1 MVASGTKTTN
11 APVSPTAPYIVATK
25 LRPPH
30 IPDGLLQRPDLVQRL
45 RTGRERTLTLVCAP
59 AGYGKTTLLA
69 QWAAADANLNAFS
82 WVSLDAMDSDP
93 ARLWGHVV
101 TALQH
106 VHGRAGQRSLAAF
119 AAGPKAI
126 TETALPLLIEEL
138 ADCPPVVMVLED
150 WHTVEGRACEETI
163 DMFVDR
169 APGAVQ
175 VVMSTRH
182 DPPLPIARLRANGD
196 LTEIRARDLSV
207 SPDEAATLLQEVDVR
222 LTTRDVLRLTE
233 RTEGWL
239 AGLCLAG
246 IVIKEH
252 SDPQHFVDEF
262 STGTRD
268 IFDYLARDVVATAN
282 RDVRDFMTHSSVLE
296 RLSAPLCDAVL
307 ERADSAFMLAEIE
320 RSNLF
325 LVPLDATGTE
335 YRYHHLFAAVLNRQ
349 LDALDPGAVPELHA
363 RASLWFEV
371 HGDIERAVDH
381 AIASK
386 DLTRSSTLVLHAAV
400 PLLSVGRMTTVNRWL
415 DSLSWPEAQDDR
427 ELAAVR
433 ALSARLSGQGRD
445 EVERWLRVAE
455 NGPDYGPLSNGITSM
470 RSVVAMISS
479 TYLCRGIA
487 DAERGARFVLET
499 EPARS
504 EWRYAGLVPL
514 GQALFLE
521 GRHEEARAPLEEART
536 LPGTRHRATTILALA
551 YLSLIELAD
560 EDVERAGMLARDGI
574 ALAEEIGHAATAAAA
589 NPHLALGC
597 ALMSGTD
604 LHAAIEHFERAVE
617 LAATEESSYWHA
629 HANIHLAAAR
639 HRLGDASGARDALL
653 RARAELDELPDVG
666 MLGDLYWKT
675 DDALHHRARH
685 EGFRGEELSD
695 AERRV
700 LDLLLNGLS
709 LSQVASE
716 LWLSPNTVK
725 THRRSIYRKLGAT
738 TRQEMMERA
747 AEAGI
752 LPGQPR
758 DVHPG

>member
-11 APVSPTAPYIVATK
+11 ADVAPRAPYIVATK

-30 IPDGLLQRPDLVQRL
+30 VSDALLQRPDLVQRL
-45 RTGRERTLTLVCAP
+45 RSGRERTLTLVCAP

-69 QWAAADANLNAFS
+69 QWAATDAKLNAFS

-93 ARLWGHVV
+93 ARLWGHVI
-101 TALQH
+101 TALQD

-138 ADCPPVVMVLED
+138 ADCPRVVIVLED
-150 WHTVEGRACEETI
+150 WHNVEGRACEETI
-163 DMFVDR
+163 GMFVDR
-169 APGAVQ
+169 APSAVQ

-207 SPDEAATLLQEVDVR
+207 SPDEAAKLLREVDVR
-222 LTTRDVLRLTE
+222 LTTRDVQKLTE

-252 SDPQHFVDEF
+252 ADPQHFVDEF
-262 STGTRD
+262 STGSRD
-268 IFDYLARDVVATAN
+268 IFDYLARDVVATAS
-282 RDVRDFMTHSSVLE
+282 RDLRDFMTHSSVLE

-307 ERADSAFMLAEIE
+307 ERADSGFMLAEIE

-349 LDALDPGAVPELHA
+349 LETLDPGAVPRLHA
-363 RASLWFEV
+363 RASQWFKE
-371 HGDIERAVDH
+371 HGDVERAVDH

-386 DLTRSSTLVLHAAV
+386 DLMRSSTLVLHAAV

-415 DSLSWPEAQDDR
+415 DALAWPEAQDDR

-479 TYLCRGIA
+479 TYLSRGIT

-551 YLSLIELAD
+551 YLSLIELAQG
-560 EDVERAGMLARDGI
+560 DVDRAEMLARDGI
-574 ALAEEIGHAATAAAA
+574 ALAEEIGHAATSAAA

-604 LHAAIEHFERAVE
+604 LHAALEHLERAVE

-639 HRLGDASGARDALL
+639 HRLGDASGARDSLS
-653 RARAELDELPDVG
+653 RARAELDELPDAG
-666 MLGDLYWKT
+666 MLGELYWKT
-675 DDALHHRARH
+675 NDALDHRARH
-685 EGFRGEELSD
+685 EGFLGEELSD

-700 LDLLLNGLS
+700 LDLLLDGLS
-709 LSQVASE
+709 VAQVASE

-725 THRRSIYRKLGAT
+725 THRRSIYRKLGAR
-738 TRQEMMERA
+738 TRQEMIERA

-752 LPGQPR
+752 LPGVAR